1 MIDTRTIAG
10 LLLALVVAGCG
21 GGKEAPAPPPGVI
34 VARDVE
40 RTAALRS
47 LHFVFT
53 VEHAPSGGTGLTLT
67 LADGDLVVPDRLRA
81 RINGTFA
88 RTPIQSEIIIV
99 GGQSFLQ
106 DPLTNKWRPF
116 AAAPNPGVLVKGV
129 PTVMR
134 RAHGLRNTGSEKVGG
149 VDCYR
154 LSGAVR
160 ADVVAP
166 LVGVAGSGRQVPF
179 TIWVGK
185 QDFRLR
191 RVRLEGPVAENEPAG
206 IVRTLEMSK
215 FDEDVTITSPEA
227 SG

>member
-1 MIDTRTIAG
+1 MIDTRTMAG

-21 GGKEAPAPPPGVI
+21 GGKEAPAAPPRVI

-47 LHFVFT
+47 LHFVFK
-53 VEHAPSGGTGLTLT
+53 VEHAPSGGPGLTLT
-67 LADGDLVVPDRLRA
+67 FAEGDLGLPDRLRA
-81 RINGTFA
+81 RINGTFG
-88 RTPIQSEIIIV
+88 RTPIQSEIIII
-99 GGQSFLQ
+99 GERSFLQ
-106 DPLTNKWRPF
+106 DPLTKKWRPF
-116 AAAPNPGVLVKGV
+116 AAAPNPGALVKAV
-129 PTVMR
+129 PAVIR
-134 RAHGLRNTGSEKVGG
+134 SAHGLKNTGSEKVGG
-149 VDCYR
+149 VDSYR
-154 LSGAVR
+154 LSGLVR

-166 LVGVAGSGRQVPF
+166 LVGVAASGRMVPL

-191 RVRLEGPVAENEPAG
+191 RVRLEGAVGENEPDS

-215 FDEDVTITSPEA
+215 FDEGVTITSPEV

>member
-21 GGKEAPAPPPGVI
+21 GGKEAPAPPPRVI

-40 RTAALRS
+40 RMASLRS
-47 LHFVFT
+47 LHFVFK
-53 VEHAPSGGTGLTLT
+53 VEHAPSGEPGLTLT
-67 LADGDLVVPDRLRA
+67 FAEGDLAVPDRLRA

-88 RTPIQSEIIIV
+88 RTPIQSEIIII
-99 GGQSFLQ
+99 GGRSFLQ
-106 DPLTNKWRPF
+106 DPLTKKWRPF
-116 AAAPNPGVLVKGV
+116 AAAPNPGVLVKAV
-129 PTVMR
+129 PAVIR
-134 RAHGLRNTGSEKVGG
+134 SARGLRITGSEKVGG
-149 VDCYR
+149 ADSYR
-154 LSGAVR
+154 LSGVVR
-160 ADVVAP
+160 ADMVAP
-166 LVGVAGSGRQVPF
+166 LVGAAAIGRMVPF

-191 RVRLEGPVAENEPAG
+191 RVRLEGPVAENEPDG
-206 IVRTLEMSK
+206 IVRTVEMSK

>member
-1 MIDTRTIAG
+1 MIDTRAIAG

-21 GGKEAPAPPPGVI
+21 GGKEPPAPAPGVI

-47 LHFVFT
+47 LHFVFK
-53 VEHAPSGGTGLTLT
+53 VEHAPSGGPGLTLT
-67 LADGDLVVPDRLRA
+67 LAEGDLGVPDRLHA

-88 RTPIQSEIIIV
+88 RTPIQSEIIII
-99 GGQSFLQ
+99 GERSFLR
-106 DPLTNKWRPF
+106 DPLTKKWRPF

-129 PTVMR
+129 PTVIR
-134 RAHGLRNTGSEKVGG
+134 SARGLRNTGSEKVGG

-154 LSGAVR
+154 LSGVVR
-160 ADVVAP
+160 ADLVAP
-166 LVGVAGSGRQVPF
+166 LVGVAASGRLVPF

-191 RVRLEGPVAENEPAG
+191 RVRLEGPVGKNEPDG
-206 IVRTLEMSK
+206 VVRTLEMSK
-215 FDEDVTITSPEA
+215 FDEEVTITSPEV